1 MSDNRPPN
9 FADPRNVIHTGR
21 KDSLATWMAFYGMLE
36 DTTDRYT
43 TRSDWAKAPADEAF
57 IHAAIRLRAL
67 SAASV
72 PLRVYVRSGHDLTPA
87 DLTEDKDAKELQEL
101 LDFVNPDTMSSSDLK
116 ATLVSSLS
124 IYGEAYL
131 LKTRGRLGG
140 RPKELHFLNP
150 AAVTPKV
157 GDRWIDEYVYQ
168 PVGRQQTA
176 TYDPKDVI
184 AFRVPGNFIDP
195 TRGLSPI
202 NAVRMEIG
210 TSRMATEH
218 TNSQLRNQGVPAGV
232 WVAPKDSEITTQ
244 DQSTIKRVLASL
256 RGPKNAGKTA
266 VLPGGLEWRS
276 LGFSEKDAQYLMAR
290 KVSRMAI
297 GAALGVPL
305 ALLGDDEHTGV
316 YRSTRDAEQVFWR
329 RLTEELNWM
338 AQIIDSWLTSEY
350 DKTGQRLTVR
360 FDTSAVEALRPT
372 IMEQSSLWQMMLS
385 MGIVTTNEARAHFGV
400 GAPVEWGNV
409 PVRSGGLA
417 PIGTDGMPVMP
428 AAPAA
433 PGAPAPEGPKPAE
446 GKEPAVID
454 AMTPEDESDD
464 PEVQPVTPT
473 VSSWQ
478 GFGGSSQSG
487 LPKGKK
493 HGDHDQTDH
502 GNRDGA
508 GGGGQA
514 TITQDQYDTVAAY
527 TRNGYR
533 SLNETLR
540 TGTRDEVSDELESE
554 RVKVLD
560 GLIAKGTLE
569 KETVVYRGVKLDDD
583 QRWAFGN
590 YTDWSSV
597 RVGDVLQDEG
607 YMSTAKSRS
616 EAEKFLSFGAHSGQ
630 PIMFE
635 IKIPAGLPAL
645 DVSALMKGFESKNE
659 GPSFYPY
666 ESEILLP
673 RDSRLEITDKSTD
686 DYGRM
691 VISATVISSPVKS
704 LKHADHDQADHG
716 NRDGAGGGGDPV
728 TPGERSEAS
737 AARRPTTR
745 RGITPEALSAVEKY
759 AHGKTEN
766 DKWTAREWNEGL
778 RSGKIKLGSD
788 KEIDALAKL
797 ANENVI
803 VEETTFYR
811 GSFALVDPDQIE
823 EIYDDPS
830 TLRIPGVSNNGQT
843 TQAGFTS
850 LSEAEWMAREFAR
863 GKFDDQQEIEDSGKA
878 LVGILWH
885 ITAPAGARGVSLK
898 ELSGSF
904 GLESETIL
912 PPGTQIDWNDVE
924 FEGDETGGTVIVYGE
939 IVVNDPVKYY
949 VAIKHGDHDQ
959 GDHGNR
965 DGAGGGSDSSSPTAG
980 SRGGSMGYRATAA
993 IESAGGRVKSM
1004 DFDSDNA
1011 AIEKFQEQVEETYVA
1026 MLPDMDD
1033 PDNIPEDH
1041 DPRIASGIEHMGQA
1055 LMDQGT
1061 PGAKITIIQDKDGN
1075 IAGAGS
1081 STLMQ
1086 HPDGYEA
1093 VLLTV
1098 FGTNGLVPGAGS
1110 AIISRLIGEAF
1121 ENDQGF
1127 VITAAEPEAWEF
1139 YERVGLGAPQ
1149 KNEGGGSATFL
1160 LTPDQVGEW
1169 IASYVAEEE
1178 GM

>member
-1 MSDNRPPN
+1 MSDHRPPN
-9 FADPRNVIHTGR
+9 FADPRNVIDPGR

-150 AAVTPKV
+150 AAVTPKM

-168 PVGRQQTA
+168 PIGRQQTA

-464 PEVQPVTPT
+464 PEVQPLTLT

-493 HGDHDQTDH
+493 HGDHDQTTH

-508 GGGGQA
+508 
-514 TITQDQYDTVAAY
+514 V
-527 TRNGYR
+527 
-533 SLNETLR
+533 
-540 TGTRDEVSDELESE
+540 
-554 RVKVLD
+554 
-560 GLIAKGTLE
+560 
-569 KETVVYRGVKLDDD
+569 
-583 QRWAFGN
+583 
-590 YTDWSSV
+590 
-597 RVGDVLQDEG
+597 
-607 YMSTAKSRS
+607 
-616 EAEKFLSFGAHSGQ
+616 
-630 PIMFE
+630 
-635 IKIPAGLPAL
+635 
-645 DVSALMKGFESKNE
+645 
-659 GPSFYPY
+659 
-666 ESEILLP
+666 
-673 RDSRLEITDKSTD
+673 
-686 DYGRM
+686 
-691 VISATVISSPVKS
+691 
-704 LKHADHDQADHG
+704 
-716 NRDGAGGGGDPV
+716 
-728 TPGERSEAS
+728 
-737 AARRPTTR
+737 
-745 RGITPEALSAVEKY
+745 
-759 AHGKTEN
+759 
-766 DKWTAREWNEGL
+766 
-778 RSGKIKLGSD
+778 
-788 KEIDALAKL
+788 
-797 ANENVI
+797 
-803 VEETTFYR
+803 
-811 GSFALVDPDQIE
+811 
-823 EIYDDPS
+823 
-830 TLRIPGVSNNGQT
+830 
-843 TQAGFTS
+843 
-850 LSEAEWMAREFAR
+850 
-863 GKFDDQQEIEDSGKA
+863 
-878 LVGILWH
+878 
-885 ITAPAGARGVSLK
+885 
-898 ELSGSF
+898 
-904 GLESETIL
+904 
-912 PPGTQIDWNDVE
+912 
-924 FEGDETGGTVIVYGE
+924 
-939 IVVNDPVKYY
+939 
-949 VAIKHGDHDQ
+949 
-959 GDHGNR
+959 
-965 DGAGGGSDSSSPTAG
+965 GGGSDSSPSPTSGLRG
-980 SRGGSMGYRATAA
+980 SAMGYRATTAIEA
-993 IESAGGRVKSM
+993 NGGRVQSLSFASNPQDIEALSEQIESAYVGMLG
-1004 DFDSDNA
+1004 DYD
-1011 AIEKFQEQVEETYVA
+1011 ET
-1026 MLPDMDD
+1026 DD
-1033 PDNIPEDH
+1033 LNLGDKDE
-1041 DPRIASGIEHMGQA
+1041 RIADGLEHMGQA
-1055 LMDQGT
+1055 LMLLDTSHSARDEGDLV
-1061 PGAKITIIQDKDGN
+1061 TIVRDKNGN
-1075 IAGAGS
+1075 IAGAAS
-1081 STLMQ
+1081 STIGE
-1086 HPDGYEA
+1086 HPDGYE
-1093 VLLTV
+1093 VVTLTV
-1098 FGTNGLVPGAGS
+1098 LGTNGLVAGAGS
-1110 AIISRLIGEAF
+1110 ALIARLIGEAF

-1127 VITAAEPEAWEF
+1127 AVQAAELQAFEF
-1139 YERVGLGAPQ
+1139 YERLGLGERQ
-1149 KNEGGGSATFL
+1149 NTSANSANFL

>member
-1 MSDNRPPN
+1 MSDHRPPN
-9 FADPRNVIHTGR
+9 FADPRNVIDPGR

-150 AAVTPKV
+150 AAVTPKM

-176 TYDPKDVI
+176 TYNPKDVI
-184 AFRVPGNFIDP
+184 AFRVPGNFVDP

-417 PIGTDGMPVMP
+417 PIGVDGMPVMP

-433 PGAPAPEGPKPAE
+433 PGAPAPEGPQPAQ
-446 GKEPAVID
+446 GKEPAVVD

-464 PEVQPVTPT
+464 PEVQPLTPT

-493 HGDHDQTDH
+493 HGDGDQSPH

-508 GGGGQA
+508 GDGEA
-514 TITQDQYDTVAAY
+514 TIVRTEPHFVKFQSKGGAQVSISVNERHRDKPPKVMGEGGKRIRMPGLGKDGLPTPENMQALAAMSTKILDATGMKNVSFEVNNEEFTSDPTVLGNTNNWAIISLRSWDMSDEEVRDTVAH
-527 TRNGYR
+527 
-533 SLNETLR
+533 
-540 TGTRDEVSDELESE
+540 ELGH
-554 RVKVLD
+554 VLD
-560 GLIAKGTLE
+560 DKNKATQYAD
-569 KETVVYRGVKLDDD
+569 VRDALDDH
-583 QRWAFGN
+583 
-590 YTDWSSV
+590 
-597 RVGDVLQDEG
+597 EG
-607 YMSTAKSRS
+607 L
-616 EAEKFLSFGAHSGQ
+616 LS
-630 PIMFE
+630 I
-635 IKIPAGLPAL
+635 
-645 DVSALMKGFESKNE
+645 
-659 GPSFYPY
+659 SFY
-666 ESEILLP
+666 
-673 RDSRLEITDKSTD
+673 
-686 DYGRM
+686 
-691 VISATVISSPVKS
+691 
-704 LKHADHDQADHG
+704 
-716 NRDGAGGGGDPV
+716 
-728 TPGERSEAS
+728 
-737 AARRPTTR
+737 AA
-745 RGITPEALSAVEKY
+745 
-759 AHGKTEN
+759 N
-766 DKWTAREWNEGL
+766 
-778 RSGKIKLGSD
+778 
-788 KEIDALAKL
+788 
-797 ANENVI
+797 
-803 VEETTFYR
+803 
-811 GSFALVDPDQIE
+811 
-823 EIYDDPS
+823 
-830 TLRIPGVSNNGQT
+830 GV
-843 TQAGFTS
+843 
-850 LSEAEWMAREFAR
+850 LSEAYAETFMSFMTGRYKETQMVLGPLGFLTKEKPER
-863 GKFDDQQEIEDSGKA
+863 TETRIKFVEKVA
-878 LVGILWH
+878 AV
-885 ITAPAGARGVSLK
+885 AGWK
-898 ELSGSF
+898 K
-904 GLESETIL
+904 
-912 PPGTQIDWNDVE
+912 P
-924 FEGDETGGTVIVYGE
+924 
-939 IVVNDPVKYY
+939 
-949 VAIKHGDHDQ
+949 
-959 GDHGNR
+959 
-965 DGAGGGSDSSSPTAG
+965 
-980 SRGGSMGYRATAA
+980 
-993 IESAGGRVKSM
+993 
-1004 DFDSDNA
+1004 
-1011 AIEKFQEQVEETYVA
+1011 
-1026 MLPDMDD
+1026 
-1033 PDNIPEDH
+1033 
-1041 DPRIASGIEHMGQA
+1041 
-1055 LMDQGT
+1055 
-1061 PGAKITIIQDKDGN
+1061 
-1075 IAGAGS
+1075 
-1081 STLMQ
+1081 
-1086 HPDGYEA
+1086 
-1093 VLLTV
+1093 
-1098 FGTNGLVPGAGS
+1098 
-1110 AIISRLIGEAF
+1110 
-1121 ENDQGF
+1121 
-1127 VITAAEPEAWEF
+1127 
-1139 YERVGLGAPQ
+1139 
-1149 KNEGGGSATFL
+1149 
-1160 LTPDQVGEW
+1160 
-1169 IASYVAEEE
+1169 
-1178 GM
+1178 

>member
-150 AAVTPKV
+150 AAVTPKM

-400 GAPVEWGNV
+400 GAPVEWGNT
-409 PVRSGGLA
+409 PVRSGGLM
-417 PIGTDGMPVMP
+417 PIDASGMPVMP

-464 PEVQPVTPT
+464 PEVQPLTPT

-478 GFGGSSQSG
+478 RFGGSSQSG
-487 LPKGKK
+487 LPKGSK
-493 HGDHDQTDH
+493 HADHDQGDH
-502 GNRDGA
+502 GNRDGSS
-508 GGGGQA
+508 GGG
-514 TITQDQYDTVAAY
+514 
-527 TRNGYR
+527 
-533 SLNETLR
+533 E
-540 TGTRDEVSDELESE
+540 
-554 RVKVLD
+554 
-560 GLIAKGTLE
+560 
-569 KETVVYRGVKLDDD
+569 
-583 QRWAFGN
+583 
-590 YTDWSSV
+590 
-597 RVGDVLQDEG
+597 
-607 YMSTAKSRS
+607 
-616 EAEKFLSFGAHSGQ
+616 
-630 PIMFE
+630 
-635 IKIPAGLPAL
+635 
-645 DVSALMKGFESKNE
+645 
-659 GPSFYPY
+659 
-666 ESEILLP
+666 
-673 RDSRLEITDKSTD
+673 
-686 DYGRM
+686 
-691 VISATVISSPVKS
+691 
-704 LKHADHDQADHG
+704 
-716 NRDGAGGGGDPV
+716 PV

-737 AARRPTTR
+737 AAKRPTTR
-745 RGITPEALSAVEKY
+745 RGITPDALSAVEKY
-759 AHGKTEN
+759 AHGKTES

-811 GSFALVDPDQIE
+811 GSFALVDPDTIE

-830 TLRIPGVSNNGQT
+830 TLRIPGVSNNSQT

-850 LSEAEWMAREFAR
+850 LSQAEWMAREFAQ
-863 GKFDDQQEIEDSGKA
+863 GKFDDQQDIEDSGKA
-878 LVGILWH
+878 LVGILWQV
-885 ITAPAGARGVSLK
+885 TAPAGARGVSLK

-912 PPGTQIDWNDVE
+912 PPGTVIAWNDVE

-939 IVVNDPVKYY
+939 IVVNDPVKSL
-949 VAIKHGDHDQ
+949 KHGDHDQ
-959 GDHGNR
+959 TNHGNR
-965 DGAGGGSDSSSPTAG
+965 DGAVGGGSDSSPSPTTG
-980 SRGGSMGYRATAA
+980 SRGAAMGYRATTAIEA
-993 IESAGGRVKSM
+993 NGGRVQSLSFASNPQDIEALSAQIESAYVGMLG
-1004 DFDSDNA
+1004 DYD
-1011 AIEKFQEQVEETYVA
+1011 ET
-1026 MLPDMDD
+1026 DD
-1033 PDNIPEDH
+1033 LNLGDKDE
-1041 DPRIASGIEHMGQA
+1041 RIADGLEHMGQA
-1055 LMDQGT
+1055 LILLDTSHSARDEGDLV
-1061 PGAKITIIQDKDGN
+1061 TIVRDKDGN
-1075 IAGAGS
+1075 IAGAAS
-1081 STLMQ
+1081 SVIGE
-1086 HPDGYEA
+1086 HPDGYE
-1093 VLLTV
+1093 VVTLTV
-1098 FGTNGLVPGAGS
+1098 LGTNGLVAGAGS
-1110 AIISRLIGEAF
+1110 ALIARLIGEAF

-1127 VITAAEPEAWEF
+1127 AVQAAELQAFEF
-1139 YERVGLGAPQ
+1139 YERLGLGERQ
-1149 KNEGGGSATFL
+1149 NTSANSANFL

>member
-150 AAVTPKV
+150 AAVTPKM

-464 PEVQPVTPT
+464 PEVQPLTPT

-508 GGGGQA
+508 GGGGEDKA
-514 TITQDQYDTVAAY
+514 STPRVFNRESTQSVQREVMRAHGQLVERT
-527 TRNGYR
+527 
-533 SLNETLR
+533 R
-540 TGTRDEVSDELESE
+540 TGGQNRLSGPLGN
-554 RVKVLD
+554 L
-560 GLIAKGTLE
+560 
-569 KETVVYRGVKLDDD
+569 RGQEHDRHAVAFSQIDK
-583 QRWAFGN
+583 WAEMGN
-590 YTDWSSV
+590 YDLIRDAAIDGIQRLGGKGSGRQEV
-597 RVGDVLQDEG
+597 ADVYQRILDVL
-607 YMSTAKSRS
+607 
-616 EAEKFLSFGAHSGQ
+616 
-630 PIMFE
+630 P
-635 IKIPAGLPAL
+635 
-645 DVSALMKGFESKNE
+645 
-659 GPSFYPY
+659 
-666 ESEILLP
+666 
-673 RDSRLEITDKSTD
+673 
-686 DYGRM
+686 
-691 VISATVISSPVKS
+691 PVKS
-704 LKHADHDQADHG
+704 LKHGDHDQSDHG
-716 NRDGAGGGGDPV
+716 NRDGAGSDEIQVDTAQALSP
-728 TPGERSEAS
+728 EA
-737 AARRPTTR
+737 AARELERKLGDSPKVEALREVPKPTLPPEWSSWKPRESGSRVTLTSAQKDLIER
-745 RGITPEALSAVEKY
+745 RGLEQSGNPRTWNHVMAQIVEGRRGLDLDGDDAKELLDMVRNEADVHLDRRMAGDSA
-759 AHGKTEN
+759 
-766 DKWTAREWNEGL
+766 TAGDQRVVASL
-778 RSGKIKLGSD
+778 I
-788 KEIDALAKL
+788 AKL
-797 ANENVI
+797 ESI
-803 VEETTFYR
+803 TGT
-811 GSFALVDPDQIE
+811 
-823 EIYDDPS
+823 
-830 TLRIPGVSNNGQT
+830 
-843 TQAGFTS
+843 
-850 LSEAEWMAREFAR
+850 
-863 GKFDDQQEIEDSGKA
+863 KF
-878 LVGILWH
+878 L
-885 ITAPAGARGVSLK
+885 
-898 ELSGSF
+898 
-904 GLESETIL
+904 
-912 PPGTQIDWNDVE
+912 
-924 FEGDETGGTVIVYGE
+924 
-939 IVVNDPVKYY
+939 
-949 VAIKHGDHDQ
+949 AIKHGDHDQ
-959 GDHGNR
+959 TTHGNR
-965 DGAGGGSDSSSPTAG
+965 DEAVGGGSDSSPSPTAG
-980 SRGGSMGYRATAA
+980 SRGAAMGYRATTA
-993 IESAGGRVKSM
+993 IESNGGRVESLSFASNPQ
-1004 DFDSDNA
+1004 D
-1011 AIEKFQEQVEETYVA
+1011 IEALSSQIESAYVGMLGDYDET
-1026 MLPDMDD
+1026 DD
-1033 PDNIPEDH
+1033 LNLGDKDE
-1041 DPRIASGIEHMGQA
+1041 RIADGLEHMGQA
-1055 LMDQGT
+1055 LILLDTSHSARDEGDLV
-1061 PGAKITIIQDKDGN
+1061 TIVRDKDGN
-1075 IAGAGS
+1075 IAGAAS
-1081 STLMQ
+1081 SVIGE
-1086 HPDGYEA
+1086 HPDGYE
-1093 VLLTV
+1093 VVTLTV
-1098 FGTNGLVPGAGS
+1098 LGTNGLVAGAGS
-1110 AIISRLIGEAF
+1110 ALIARLIGEAF

-1127 VITAAEPEAWEF
+1127 AVQAAELQAFEF
-1139 YERVGLGAPQ
+1139 YERLGLGERQ
-1149 KNEGGGSATFL
+1149 NTSANSANFL

>member
-464 PEVQPVTPT
+464 PEVQPLTPT

-508 GGGGQA
+508 GGGG
-514 TITQDQYDTVAAY
+514 D
-527 TRNGYR
+527 
-533 SLNETLR
+533 
-540 TGTRDEVSDELESE
+540 
-554 RVKVLD
+554 
-560 GLIAKGTLE
+560 
-569 KETVVYRGVKLDDD
+569 
-583 QRWAFGN
+583 
-590 YTDWSSV
+590 
-597 RVGDVLQDEG
+597 
-607 YMSTAKSRS
+607 
-616 EAEKFLSFGAHSGQ
+616 
-630 PIMFE
+630 
-635 IKIPAGLPAL
+635 PA
-645 DVSALMKGFESKNE
+645 
-659 GPSFYPY
+659 
-666 ESEILLP
+666 
-673 RDSRLEITDKSTD
+673 
-686 DYGRM
+686 
-691 VISATVISSPVKS
+691 
-704 LKHADHDQADHG
+704 
-716 NRDGAGGGGDPV
+716 

-850 LSEAEWMAREFAR
+850 LSQAEWMAREFAR
-863 GKFDDQQEIEDSGKA
+863 GKYDDQQEIEDSGKA
-878 LVGILWH
+878 LVGILWQV
-885 ITAPAGARGVSLK
+885 TAPAGARGVSLK

-959 GDHGNR
+959 TTHGNR
-965 DGAGGGSDSSSPTAG
+965 DGAVGGGSDSSPSPTAG
-980 SRGGSMGYRATAA
+980 SRGAAMGYRATTAIEA
-993 IESAGGRVKSM
+993 NGGRVESLSFASNPQDIEALSSQIESAYVGMLG
-1004 DFDSDNA
+1004 DYD
-1011 AIEKFQEQVEETYVA
+1011 ET
-1026 MLPDMDD
+1026 DD
-1033 PDNIPEDH
+1033 LNLGDKDE
-1041 DPRIASGIEHMGQA
+1041 RIADGLEHMGQA
-1055 LMDQGT
+1055 LILLDTSHSARDEGDLV
-1061 PGAKITIIQDKDGN
+1061 TIVRDKDGN
-1075 IAGAGS
+1075 IAGAAS
-1081 STLMQ
+1081 SVVGE
-1086 HPDGYEA
+1086 HPDGYE
-1093 VLLTV
+1093 VVTLTV
-1098 FGTNGLVPGAGS
+1098 LGTNGLVAGAGS
-1110 AIISRLIGEAF
+1110 ALIARLIGEAF

-1127 VITAAEPEAWEF
+1127 AVQAAELQAFEF
-1139 YERVGLGAPQ
+1139 YERLGLGERQ
-1149 KNEGGGSATFL
+1149 NTSANSANFL

>member
-1 MSDNRPPN
+1 
-9 FADPRNVIHTGR
+9 
-21 KDSLATWMAFYGMLE
+21 
-36 DTTDRYT
+36 
-43 TRSDWAKAPADEAF
+43 
-57 IHAAIRLRAL
+57 
-67 SAASV
+67 
-72 PLRVYVRSGHDLTPA
+72 
-87 DLTEDKDAKELQEL
+87 
-101 LDFVNPDTMSSSDLK
+101 
-116 ATLVSSLS
+116 
-124 IYGEAYL
+124 
-131 LKTRGRLGG
+131 
-140 RPKELHFLNP
+140 
-150 AAVTPKV
+150 
-157 GDRWIDEYVYQ
+157 
-168 PVGRQQTA
+168 
-176 TYDPKDVI
+176 
-184 AFRVPGNFIDP
+184 
-195 TRGLSPI
+195 
-202 NAVRMEIG
+202 
-210 TSRMATEH
+210 
-218 TNSQLRNQGVPAGV
+218 
-232 WVAPKDSEITTQ
+232 
-244 DQSTIKRVLASL
+244 
-256 RGPKNAGKTA
+256 
-266 VLPGGLEWRS
+266 
-276 LGFSEKDAQYLMAR
+276 
-290 KVSRMAI
+290 
-297 GAALGVPL
+297 
-305 ALLGDDEHTGV
+305 
-316 YRSTRDAEQVFWR
+316 
-329 RLTEELNWM
+329 M

-493 HGDHDQTDH
+493 H
-502 GNRDGA
+502 
-508 GGGGQA
+508 
-514 TITQDQYDTVAAY
+514 
-527 TRNGYR
+527 
-533 SLNETLR
+533 
-540 TGTRDEVSDELESE
+540 
-554 RVKVLD
+554 
-560 GLIAKGTLE
+560 
-569 KETVVYRGVKLDDD
+569 
-583 QRWAFGN
+583 
-590 YTDWSSV
+590 
-597 RVGDVLQDEG
+597 
-607 YMSTAKSRS
+607 
-616 EAEKFLSFGAHSGQ
+616 
-630 PIMFE
+630 
-635 IKIPAGLPAL
+635 
-645 DVSALMKGFESKNE
+645 
-659 GPSFYPY
+659 
-666 ESEILLP
+666 
-673 RDSRLEITDKSTD
+673 
-686 DYGRM
+686 
-691 VISATVISSPVKS
+691 
-704 LKHADHDQADHG
+704 ADHDQSDHG
-716 NRDGAGGGGDPV
+716 NRDGAGGGGDPA

-878 LVGILWH
+878 LVGILWQV
-885 ITAPAGARGVSLK
+885 TAPAGARGVSLK

-939 IVVNDPVKYY
+939 IVVNDPVKSLKHGDHDQTDHGNRDGAGGGGEDKPSGGY
-949 VAIKHGDHDQ
+949 VRDEKKEEQASWYLKRDVTDEDRKAAELSGQDIDEWALNKSFDESAEKLRKEREAEKQSKEQERVSLRETRPRIAFDKSTPVPGGVATIPVTRAQAEALATTLWGQGEGSTSGYTEELERSTREAVEAAINNPRGGLVLPSYGAAQAIANALTSVGQARSDDGGGGAARRYVNLAEKIVGAMKDDPFAAVSGSHSTTWVFDPFDQPSGEGFSLSQLDTPAKFLAIKHGDHDQ

-1011 AIEKFQEQVEETYVA
+1011 AIEKFQEQVEEAYVA

-1061 PGAKITIIQDKDGN
+1061 PGAKVTIIQDKDGN

>member
-1 MSDNRPPN
+1 
-9 FADPRNVIHTGR
+9 
-21 KDSLATWMAFYGMLE
+21 MAFYGMLE

-150 AAVTPKV
+150 AAVTPKM

-417 PIGTDGMPVMP
+417 PIGVDGMPVMP

-433 PGAPAPEGPKPAE
+433 PGAPAPDAAQPAE

-464 PEVQPVTPT
+464 PEVQPITPT

-478 GFGGSSQSG
+478 RFGGSSQSG
-487 LPKGKK
+487 LPKG
-493 HGDHDQTDH
+493 
-502 GNRDGA
+502 
-508 GGGGQA
+508 
-514 TITQDQYDTVAAY
+514 
-527 TRNGYR
+527 
-533 SLNETLR
+533 S
-540 TGTRDEVSDELESE
+540 
-554 RVKVLD
+554 
-560 GLIAKGTLE
+560 
-569 KETVVYRGVKLDDD
+569 
-583 QRWAFGN
+583 
-590 YTDWSSV
+590 
-597 RVGDVLQDEG
+597 
-607 YMSTAKSRS
+607 
-616 EAEKFLSFGAHSGQ
+616 
-630 PIMFE
+630 
-635 IKIPAGLPAL
+635 
-645 DVSALMKGFESKNE
+645 
-659 GPSFYPY
+659 
-666 ESEILLP
+666 
-673 RDSRLEITDKSTD
+673 
-686 DYGRM
+686 
-691 VISATVISSPVKS
+691 
-704 LKHADHDQADHG
+704 KHADHDQADHG
-716 NRDGAGGGGDPV
+716 NRDGAGGDSGGDDKDRQAAEVFGRPV
-728 TPGERSEAS
+728 TNNDRELASVYGLDIAEYALLRKEQEQGEAERKGNAETARLVKEESKAALREAG
-737 AARRPTTR
+737 TR
-745 RGITPEALSAVEKY
+745 IAFDKDTPVAGGVATVPITRAQAEALSKTLWGQGPGSVSGYSDEFEKAAREAVEKAISNPRGGLVLPSY
-759 AHGKTEN
+759 GAAEAIANSLTSVGQ
-766 DKWTAREWNEGL
+766 AR
-778 RSGKIKLGSD
+778 SD
-788 KEIDALAKL
+788 DGGQGAARPFVNLAERI
-797 ANENVI
+797 A
-803 VEETTFYR
+803 
-811 GSFALVDPDQIE
+811 
-823 EIYDDPS
+823 S
-830 TLRIPGVSNNGQT
+830 TLDADPFAAVSGNSGTAWVFDPFDQPSGE
-843 TQAGFTS
+843 GFSVSQLDTP
-850 LSEAEWMAREFAR
+850 A
-863 GKFDDQQEIEDSGKA
+863 KF
-878 LVGILWH
+878 L
-885 ITAPAGARGVSLK
+885 
-898 ELSGSF
+898 
-904 GLESETIL
+904 
-912 PPGTQIDWNDVE
+912 
-924 FEGDETGGTVIVYGE
+924 
-939 IVVNDPVKYY
+939 
-949 VAIKHGDHDQ
+949 AIKHGDHDQ

-965 DGAGGGSDSSSPTAG
+965 DGAGGDEIQVDTAQALSPEAAAADLERRLGDSPKVEALREIPKPTLPPEWSSWKPREGGSRVTLTSAQKDLIEQRGLEQSGNPRTWNHVMAQIVEGRRGLDLDGDDVKELLDMVRNEADVHLDRRMGGDSATAGEQRVVASLIAKLESITSTKFLAVKHGDHDQTTHGNRDGATGGDSDSSPSPTAG
-980 SRGGSMGYRATAA
+980 SRGAAMGYRATAA
-993 IESAGGRVKSM
+993 IESSGG
-1004 DFDSDNA
+1004 
-1011 AIEKFQEQVEETYVA
+1011 
-1026 MLPDMDD
+1026 
-1033 PDNIPEDH
+1033 
-1041 DPRIASGIEHMGQA
+1041 RIASLSFQSNPQDIEALSAQIEEAYGAILGDDEDNPEEFTPEKDERMADGLEHMGQA
-1055 LMDQGT
+1055 LLLLDTSHSARDEGDLV
-1061 PGAKITIIQDKDGN
+1061 TIVRDKDGN
-1075 IAGAGS
+1075 IAGAAS
-1081 STLMQ
+1081 SVIGE
-1086 HPDGYEA
+1086 HPDGYE
-1093 VLLTV
+1093 VVTLTV
-1098 FGTNGLVPGAGS
+1098 LGTNGLVGGAGS
-1110 AIISRLIGEAF
+1110 ALIARLIGEAF

-1127 VITAAEPEAWEF
+1127 AVQAAELQAFEF
-1139 YERVGLGAPQ
+1139 YERLGLG
-1149 KNEGGGSATFL
+1149 KRENTSATSANFL

-1169 IASYVAEEE
+1169 IAAYVAEEE
-1178 GM
+1178 GA